1 MRCYIP
7 STQDNHTNI
16 ATQILCTFCA
26 LQQLCGGATLNSE
39 GSIVSLTLN
48 INFEDDTSLIHDNIS
63 LLKLA
68 PTFSSDSS
76 LSYFYF
82 DLPGVK

>member
-16 ATQILCTFCA
+16 ATQILCTSCA
-26 LQQLCGGATLNSE
+26 LQQLCGGATLDSE

-48 INFEDDTSLIHDNIS
+48 INFEDDTSLIHDNIPVS
-63 LLKLA
+63 ACSSSPLHFLVTA
-68 PTFSSDSS
+68 VCHTFT
-76 LSYFYF
+76 LIY
-82 DLPGVK
+82 